1 MASQVRIK
9 MPINKEKM
17 SKLLQTLQKKGVTPQ
32 LSEESVE
39 MNGLKNKIK
48 RKKKKKDD
56 DFGPDDPLIPPSMT

>member
-1 MASQVRIK
+1 

-39 MNGLKNKIK
+39 MNGLKKKMK

-56 DFGPDDPLIPPSMT
+56 KFDDDPITLPAMT